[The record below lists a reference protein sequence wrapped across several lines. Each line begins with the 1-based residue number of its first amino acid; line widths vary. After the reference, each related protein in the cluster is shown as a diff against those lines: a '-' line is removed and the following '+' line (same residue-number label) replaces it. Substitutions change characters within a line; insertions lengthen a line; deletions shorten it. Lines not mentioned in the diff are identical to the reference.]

1 MISNYNR
8 LLPAPIVMFGLSLT
22 AGAVPLAHSVEA
34 VHDSHWSGDLRV
46 GANMDLTAE
55 TRDFG
60 ADMNRQ
66 VLDLREVEVSL
77 ESQIKPWLY
86 GMIFLTQPSDEDMSI
101 EEAAVIADLP
111 NGFRL
116 KAGKYRNEFGLI
128 NTVHEPERPQV
139 SLPLPVEEFLGE
151 EQLRETAVTLGR
163 LTDLGNGYRAGIS
176 GAVFNSDNDAALD
189 AGQSGDKAFG
199 GKLYFGRQAGDAA
212 YQLGLSALTGKN
224 DTGGTTDIQALDFR
238 VLLEPEFARGYDY
251 SARFS
256 WMGEILFNQREIAPG
271 VSNNANGAWT
281 LVDYQFKPAH
291 HLGAG
296 AEYTQGRL
304 DKSLTSRAYS
314 AHYSWYYSPHARLQ
328 LQARRLDVDGGD
340 SGMEVLLQWN
350 IVLGAHSER
359 PFLAILP
366 VDEKM

>member
-1 MISNYNR
+1 
-8 LLPAPIVMFGLSLT
+8 LPTV
-22 AGAVPLAHSVEA
+22 
-34 VHDSHWSGDLRV
+34 GDLRV
-46 GANMDLTAE
+46 GANMDLIAE
-55 TRDFG
+55 ARDFG

-77 ESQIKPWLY
+77 ESQINPWLY
-86 GMIFLTQPSDEDMSI
+86 GMIFLTRPSDEDISV
-101 EEAAVIADLP
+101 EEAAVIADLGR
-111 NGFRL
+111 GFRL
-116 KAGKYRNEFGLI
+116 KAGKYRNEFGLL

-176 GAVFNSDNDAALD
+176 GAVFNSDNDAAFD

-199 GKLYFGRQAGDAA
+199 GKLYFGRQASDTA

-251 SARFS
+251 PARFS
-256 WMGEILFNQREIAPG
+256 WMGEVLFNQREIAPG

-328 LQARRLDVDGGD
+328 VQA
-340 SGMEVLLQWN
+340 
-350 IVLGAHSER
+350 GASS
-359 PFLAILP
+359 
-366 VDEKM
+366 